1 MRRSGRVVLLVGVVA
16 LALYLAV
23 RTLVGVY
30 TEALWFDE
38 VGYGS
43 VFWTRLAVTW
53 ITRIVAAFGAATLV
67 FFNLSIL
74 GQGIGPLQLRREYG
88 NLEIVEQVPA
98 RLLRGGAVI
107 VSLLAG
113 WWLATEVF
121 GGDSALAHLAWLRQV
136 DWGVRDPL
144 FQRDLSFYVFSLPV
158 YFRLLDFLLAAVLWC
173 FVLVILGYALTG
185 GVRWHG
191 GRLEIRD
198 RARLHLAALGAVVV
212 LLLGVRYWLGR
223 YGLLLEGT
231 GIGGG
236 LGYTDVQ
243 ARLPARRALAILALF
258 TAASLVFGA
267 WYRSWAAPAAGVAFL
282 GIGAIAIGRVYP
294 AFIQK
299 FRVEPNQFAM
309 EAPYIGW
316 NVDFTRQAYGLHNLV
331 RRTFPYRR
339 DAAPDWDAIEPRLRR
354 IPLWDEEL
362 LGHVFNQVEPVYAY
376 YHFHSVDADRYG
388 TGPDRTQ
395 VAIAVREF
403 QLEGLPSSARTWQS
417 LRLNSKYNK
426 GMGVVVS
433 PAAGA
438 TSSGEPIRWL
448 RNIDPVVLD
457 PSAPPGLRLTEPAIY
472 FGERLGVAGAG
483 QEYVFLRPGS
493 DSIASTGGA
502 AEHVPGIQLGSLPR
516 ILALAWRFRDKNL
529 LFSGEL
535 SADSRIVFRRS
546 LADRLLAIAPFLVWD
561 PDAQP
566 VIDNGRIVWLVDG
579 YVATSA
585 FPLARSLSLRGI
597 GEVRYLR
604 NGVKATVDAVTGRV
618 TLYAVDTDDPILAT
632 YRRAFPHLIRD
643 LDAMPQAL
651 RAHLRYP
658 VLYLRA
664 QAEILKEYHL
674 DRQEAFFAGQDFWQ
688 LPGGSGDGVD
698 AQRPLYTL
706 MALPGEEEPEFILST
721 PFIARE
727 RQNMTALLVAR
738 NDPPHYGEL
747 ILYEL
752 PRDQQILGPL
762 QVAALMEQDP
772 AISPQL
778 ALWGQRGSVV
788 RMGPIRAIPLD
799 SSFLYLRPVF
809 LSARETSIPELA
821 RVIVSDGRNVR
832 MAPTVAEAVRAL
844 REPGVQRGRGSEPIP
859 REGPGQPQVDQGLR
873 RRALELLL
881 DAERHLRE
889 GDFAAFGASWA
900 ALRALLR
907 GDEPAP

>member
-1 MRRSGRVVLLVGVVA
+1 MRRSGRVVLLIGVVA

-30 TEALWFDE
+30 TEALWFGE
-38 VGYGS
+38 VGYS
-43 VFWTRLAVTW
+43 SAFWTRLAATW
-53 ITRIVAAFGAATLV
+53 LTRIVAAFIAATIAFL
-67 FFNLSIL
+67 NLSIL
-74 GQGIGPLQLRREYG
+74 GRGVGSLQLRREYG
-88 NLEIVEQVPA
+88 NLEIVEQIPA
-98 RLLRGGAVI
+98 RLVRGGVVI

-113 WWLATEVF
+113 WWLATLVF
-121 GGDSALAHLAWLRQV
+121 GGENTVASLAWLRQV
-136 DWGVRDPL
+136 EWGVRDPL
-144 FQRDLSFYVFSLPV
+144 FQRDLSFFVFSLPV
-158 YFRLLDFLLAAVLWC
+158 HFRILDFLLLTVLWC
-173 FVLVILGYALTG
+173 LVLVVLGYTLTG
-185 GVRWHG
+185 GVRWRD
-191 GRLEIRD
+191 GRLEMRD
-198 RARLHLAALGAVVV
+198 RARLHLVALGAVIV
-212 LLLGVRYWLGR
+212 LLLGMRYWLGR

-267 WYRSWAAPAAGVAFL
+267 WYRSWIAPAAGMAFL
-282 GIGAIAIGRVYP
+282 GFGALAVGRVYP

-316 NVDFTRQAYGLHNLV
+316 NVDFTRQAYGLRSLE
-331 RRTFPYRR
+331 RRPFPYRR
-339 DAAPDWDAIEPRLRR
+339 DATPDWNTIEPRLSRL
-354 IPLWDEEL
+354 PLWDEEL
-362 LGHVFNQVEPVYAY
+362 LGHVYNQIEPIYAY
-376 YHFHSVDADRYG
+376 YQFNSVDADRYG

-403 QLEGLPSSARTWQS
+403 HLGGLPASAKTWQS
-417 LRLNSKYNK
+417 LRLNSKYTK

-433 PAAGA
+433 PTAAA

-457 PSAPPGLRLTEPAIY
+457 PGAPPAFRLSEPAIN
-472 FGERLGVAGAG
+472 FGERIGVDGEG
-483 QEYVFLRPGS
+483 QEYVFLRPAP
-493 DSIASTGGA
+493 DSVASTEVA
-502 AEHVPGIQLGSLPR
+502 VDPIPGIQLNSLPR
-516 ILALAWRFRDKNL
+516 LLALAWRFRDKNL

-535 SADSRIVFRRS
+535 SADSRLVFRRS
-546 LADRLLAIAPFLVWD
+546 LAERLRAIAPFLFWD

-566 VIDNGRIVWLVDG
+566 VISGGRVVWLVDG
-579 YVATSA
+579 YIATSN
-585 FPLARSLSLRGI
+585 FPLARSLALRGI
-597 GEVRYLR
+597 GQVRYLR
-604 NGVKATVDAVTGRV
+604 NSVKATVDAVTGRV
-618 TLYAVDTDDPILAT
+618 VLYAVDTDDPILAT
-632 YRRAFPHLIRD
+632 YRRIFPDLIRD
-643 LDAMPQAL
+643 LDEMPPAL
-651 RAHLRYP
+651 QAHLRYP

-688 LPGGSGDGVD
+688 LPGGSGDGAD
-698 AQRPLYTL
+698 AHRPLYTL
-706 MALPGEEEPEFILST
+706 MALPGEEEPEFLLST

-738 NDPPHYGEL
+738 NDPPNYGKL

-762 QVAALMEQDP
+762 QIAALMEQDP

-778 ALWGQRGSVV
+778 ALWGQRGSIV
-788 RMGPIRAIPLD
+788 RMGPVRAIPLD

-832 MAPTVAEAVRAL
+832 MAPTLAAAVQAL
-844 REPGVQRGRGSEPIP
+844 REPGTAPARGSEPIP
-859 REGPGQPQVDQGLR
+859 REGPRQPPADQGLR
-873 RRALELLL
+873 RRALDLLL

-889 GDFAAFGASWA
+889 GDFAAFGKSWA

-907 GDEPAP
+907 GDEPNP